1 MKLRYLVFALFV
13 LGISL
18 PITGAAQT
26 PGPADLSAKVDGIV
40 TAAMRKQQI
49 PAMSVAAAVGD
60 RIVYSRAFG
69 SADLENGVAA
79 TTETLIR
86 TGSIAKP
93 ISSSAAMTLV
103 DSGKLDLGAPVQ
115 KYCPAFPVK
124 QWPITT
130 RELLS
135 HTSGIRHYKG
145 KASEI
150 ESTRHYKAMAD
161 GFAIFANDPLLFEP
175 GTAFSYSTYGYTV
188 VGCVIEGAS
197 GQRFEDYVAE
207 HVLKPAGMTHT
218 FVDDVFKIVPHRA
231 RGYQKI
237 NGQVKNAGLMDS
249 SYKIPGG
256 GYVTTAEDL
265 VRFAQALM
273 DGKIVKPE
281 TLAEMWT
288 PAKLSGSGKGSNYG
302 LGFGVLMIDGAK
314 YVAHSGSQQ
323 GTSTSMVII
332 PGKHFAV
339 AALANMD
346 EVEPFEVVRGI
357 LEQFN
362 MPHPNRAKK

>member
-1 MKLRYLVFALFV
+1 MKMRHLIFQFLVLTIFL
-13 LGISL
+13 SL
-18 PITGAAQT
+18 AASAQS
-26 PGPADLSAKVDGIV
+26 PASADNNAKVDAIV
-40 TAAMRKQQI
+40 AAAMREQQI
-49 PAMSVAAAVGD
+49 PAMTVAIAMEGG
-60 RIVYSRAFG
+60 IIYTKAFG

-93 ISSSAAMTLV
+93 ITATAAMTLV
-103 DSGKLDLGAPVQ
+103 ESGKLDLNAPAQ
-115 KYCPAFPVK
+115 KYCAAFPVK

-135 HTSGIRHYKG
+135 HTAGIRHYNE
-145 KASEI
+145 KAGEI
-150 ESTRHYKAMAD
+150 ESTRHYAKMAD

-188 VGCVIEGAS
+188 AGCVIEGAS
-197 GQRFEDYVAE
+197 GERFADYVAE

-218 FVDDVFKIVPHRA
+218 FVDDVFEIVPHRA

-237 NGQVKNAGLMDS
+237 DGKVKNAGLMDS

-265 VRFAQALM
+265 VRFAQALL
-273 DGKIVKPE
+273 DGKIVKRE
-281 TLAEMWT
+281 TFEVMWT
-288 PAKLSGSGKGSNYG
+288 PAKVTGEGKKSNYG
-302 LGFGVLMIDGAK
+302 LGFGVLMIDGEK
-314 YVAHSGSQQ
+314 YVAHSGGQQ
-323 GTSTSMVII
+323 GTSTVLVTI

>member
-1 MKLRYLVFALFV
+1 MKFGSLIVGLFLVAV
-13 LGISL
+13 SATTQNS
-18 PITGAAQT
+18 P
-26 PGPADLSAKVDGIV
+26 PADFSARVDQVV
-40 TAAMRKQQI
+40 TAAKQQQQI
-49 PAMSVAAAVGD
+49 PAIIVAAGMMD

-69 SADLENGVAA
+69 NADLENAIPA
-79 TTETLIR
+79 TTETLVR

-93 ISSSAAMTLV
+93 ISAAAAMTLV
-103 DSGKLDLGAPVQ
+103 DSGKLDLDAPVQ
-115 KYCPAFPVK
+115 KYCAPFPLK

-135 HTSGIRHYKG
+135 HTSGIRHYQEG
-145 KASEI
+145 EI
-150 ESTRHYKAMAD
+150 ESTRHYKWMSD

-197 GQRFEDYVAE
+197 GMRFEDYVAE

-218 FVDDVFKIVPHRA
+218 VVDDVFEIVPHRA
-231 RGYQKI
+231 RGYHKI
-237 NGQVKNAGLMDS
+237 KGQVKNAGLMDS

-273 DGKIVKPE
+273 NGKIVKPD
-281 TLAEMWT
+281 TLVQMWT
-288 PAKLSGSGKGSNYG
+288 SVNVPDGGTRSNYG
-302 LGFGVLMIDGAK
+302 LGFSVLMVDGGK
-314 YVAHSGSQQ
+314 YVSHGGGQQ
-323 GTSTSMVII
+323 GTSTIMVII
-332 PGKHFAV
+332 PAKHFAV

-346 EVEPFEVVRGI
+346 AVDPFEAVRGI
-357 LEQFN
+357 LELYN
-362 MPHPNRAKK
+362 MPYPKASK

>member
-1 MKLRYLVFALFV
+1 MKLRRLILALVVAAFSA
-13 LGISL
+13 
-18 PITGAAQT
+18 AAQT
-26 PGPADLSAKVDGIV
+26 TAPADVTAKVGQIV
-40 TAAMRKQQI
+40 ADAMRQQQI
-49 PAMSVAAAVGD
+49 PAMTIAFGMD
-60 RIVYSRAFG
+60 GRIVYSRASG
-69 SADLENGVAA
+69 AADLENGVPA

-93 ISSSAAMTLV
+93 ISAAAAMTLV
-103 DSGKLDLGAPVQ
+103 DSGKLDLDAPVQ
-115 KYCPAFPVK
+115 KYCAPFPLK

-135 HTSGIRHYKG
+135 HSSGIRHYKEG
-145 KASEI
+145 EA
-150 ESTRHYKAMAD
+150 ESTRHYRWMPD
-161 GFAIFANDPLLFEP
+161 GFAIFANDPLLFQP

-197 GQRFEDYVAE
+197 GQRFADYVAE
-207 HVLKPAGMTHT
+207 HVLKPAGMTQT
-218 FVDDVFKIVPHRA
+218 FVDDVFAIVPHRA

-237 NGQVKNAGLMDS
+237 DGRVKNAGLMDS

-281 TLAEMWT
+281 SLVKMWT
-288 PAKLSGSGKGSNYG
+288 PVGITGGGKGSNYG
-302 LGFGVLMIDGAK
+302 LGFGVLMFDGAK
-314 YVAHSGSQQ
+314 YVAHGGGQQ

-332 PGKHFAV
+332 PGRHFAV

-346 EVEPFEVVRGI
+346 EVELSTVVNGI
-357 LEQFN
+357 LDLFN
-362 MPHPNRAKK
+362 MPHPTPANK